1 MSTVPIPKWNAQG
14 VLPPIDP
21 TGAPTSASARSPYRT
36 SLVNVVMHFNTTPE
50 RVKILEGFLKYRAA
64 LHGLGLV
71 RGFQWLDGSM
81 LENIEILEQRAPKDV
96 DVVTFYYLP
105 AGKTQTD
112 IMTAG
117 MPVLV
122 NTKDQYKV
130 DAYMVELGSPAET
143 LVERSRYWYSMWS
156 HRRNGLWKGYIEVV
170 LDPAGDE
177 AAKKNLAMNAE
188 GTKP

>member
-21 TGAPTSASARSPYRT
+21 TGAPTSPSARSPYRT
-36 SLVNVVMHFNTTPE
+36 WLVNLVMHFNTTPE
-50 RVKILEGFLKYRAA
+50 RVKIMEGFLKYRAA

-81 LENIEILEQRAPKDV
+81 LENIEILEQRVPKDV
-96 DVVTFYYLP
+96 DVVTFYHLP

-117 MPVLV
+117 MPLLV

-156 HRRNGLWKGYIEVV
+156 HRRNGLWKGYIEVD

-188 GTKP
+188 GAKP

>member
-1 MSTVPIPKWNAQG
+1 
-14 VLPPIDP
+14 
-21 TGAPTSASARSPYRT
+21 
-36 SLVNVVMHFNTTPE
+36 MHFNTTPE
-50 RVKILEGFLKYRAA
+50 RVKIMEGFLKYRAA

-81 LENIEILEQRAPKDV
+81 LENIEILEQRVPKDV
-96 DVVTFYYLP
+96 DVVTFYHLP

-117 MPVLV
+117 MPLLV

-156 HRRNGLWKGYIEVV
+156 HRRNGLWKGYIEVD

-188 GTKP
+188 GAKP